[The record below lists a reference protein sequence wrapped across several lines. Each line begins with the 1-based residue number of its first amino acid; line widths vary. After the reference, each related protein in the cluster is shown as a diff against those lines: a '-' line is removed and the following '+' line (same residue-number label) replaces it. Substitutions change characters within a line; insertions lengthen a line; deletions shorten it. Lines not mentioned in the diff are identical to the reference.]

1 MSSHIE
7 ACKKKI
13 GVEIQK
19 KDPIDF
25 SYFYKDSEYAI
36 RFFPAFMQ
44 FEKSVPEKCEK
55 FAKKS
60 IFFKKIACISKTI
73 QDIFKNSTPIAFFC
87 NFTYNIQISSKS
99 VHK

>member
-7 ACKKKI
+7 ACKKKF

-55 FAKKS
+55 FAKKINFS
-60 IFFKKIACISKTI
+60 RELPISQKLFKISSKT
-73 QDIFKNSTPIAFFC
+73 QRQSHFFH
-87 NFTYNIQISSKS
+87 FTYNIQISSKS

>member
-1 MSSHIE
+1 MGLLHLIQ
-7 ACKKKI
+7 CLPTLKLVKKI

-55 FAKKS
+55 FGKKS
-60 IFFKKIACISKTI
+60 RKIQKIAYISKTI
-73 QDIFKNSTPIAFFC
+73 QDIFKNLTPIAFFLQ
-87 NFTYNIQISSKS
+87 FYI
-99 VHK
+99 